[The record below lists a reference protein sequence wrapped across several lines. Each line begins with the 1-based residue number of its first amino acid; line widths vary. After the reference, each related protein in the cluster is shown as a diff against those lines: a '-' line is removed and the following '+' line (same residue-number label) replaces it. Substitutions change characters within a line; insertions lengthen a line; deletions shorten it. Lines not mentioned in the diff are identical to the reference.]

1 MVMSG
6 VPASDGRWTR
16 ARPASHVWSASVD
29 VPRGR
34 AGTRTRSKA
43 LHQSSTIGRLA
54 ADRAG
59 ARPIS
64 INLRIALFPGCFT
77 LGAEWN
83 HSSLMSRGK

>member
-1 MVMSG
+1 M
-6 VPASDGRWTR
+6 
-16 ARPASHVWSASVD
+16 
-29 VPRGR
+29 
-34 AGTRTRSKA
+34 
-43 LHQSSTIGRLA
+43 TIGRAA

-77 LGAEWN
+77 LGGEWN